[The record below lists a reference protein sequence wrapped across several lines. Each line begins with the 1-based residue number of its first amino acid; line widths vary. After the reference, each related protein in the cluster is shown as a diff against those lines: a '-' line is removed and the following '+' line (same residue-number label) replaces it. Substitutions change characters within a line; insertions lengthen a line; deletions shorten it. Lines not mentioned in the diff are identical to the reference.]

1 MQLFCDRCISDIV
14 LYNILKM
21 NVCFGRAPF
30 WQQKT
35 IYYLSR
41 ICSSAQ
47 ILVRV
52 WWFSYF
58 WCTSKWCVV
67 VGVGGG
73 GWGGESRNFL
83 ENAWQSWPKKG
94 EQRHIFNSLQ
104 WGLSSLSLET
114 PLYWDR
120 VCQTMCKTQT
130 PLELWLAFWVSFSRW
145 LFSYYCPYLFWIP
158 WDSTSHNSTRY
169 IPVE

>member
-1 MQLFCDRCISDIV
+1 MYFRYSVVQHFENECLLWKSSILTTKNDLLPFTNLLICPNFGQGLMIFLFLVYI
-14 LYNILKM
+14 KM
-21 NVCFGRAPF
+21 VCG
-30 WQQKT
+30 
-35 IYYLSR
+35 
-41 ICSSAQ
+41 
-47 ILVRV
+47 
-52 WWFSYF
+52 
-58 WCTSKWCVV
+58 
-67 VGVGGG
+67 GGGG
-73 GWGGESRNFL
+73 GWGLGGGGESRNFL
-83 ENAWQSWPKKG
+83 ENAWQSWPEKG